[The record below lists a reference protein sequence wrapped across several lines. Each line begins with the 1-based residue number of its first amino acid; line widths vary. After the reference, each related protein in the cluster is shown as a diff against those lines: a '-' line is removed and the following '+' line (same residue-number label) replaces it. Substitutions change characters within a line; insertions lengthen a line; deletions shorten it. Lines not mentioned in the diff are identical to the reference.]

1 MSTTHEPVTPGN
13 AATSLSPPLSHP
25 PPDAEY
31 DELVQNQE
39 LFREKLEKFHQF
51 KRTKIKIPT
60 IGGRPLDL
68 HRLFVEVTGRGGMD
82 KVINDRKWKEVF
94 QGFNCPTTITG
105 ASYALRSHYQSLLYD
120 FEQVYYFRNSAPSVI
135 DNDSASTIVNGSSAL
150 SLFEDSASM
159 HPLPSG
165 SSIMEPGS
173 LLNGMLVAKCELGYM
188 VTVDVG
194 REQWKGILYHNPS
207 GSESLNDSD
216 QNHTVICRSQNELW
230 DPARFEENGVGY
242 KYFHAEIWEKLK
254 RFYGNEEDGMNK
266 KIWLIWNRKSEAEKQ
281 VYHMKG

>member
-1 MSTTHEPVTPGN
+1 MVMH
-13 AATSLSPPLSHP
+13 L
-25 PPDAEY
+25 Y
-31 DELVQNQE
+31 IRLV
-39 LFREKLEKFHQF
+39 
-51 KRTKIKIPT
+51 
-60 IGGRPLDL
+60 
-68 HRLFVEVTGRGGMD
+68 
-82 KVINDRKWKEVF
+82 
-94 QGFNCPTTITG
+94 
-105 ASYALRSHYQSLLYD
+105 
-120 FEQVYYFRNSAPSVI
+120 SVI
-135 DNDSASTIVNGSSAL
+135 CT
-150 SLFEDSASM
+150 
-159 HPLPSG
+159 G

-281 VYHMKG
+281 VWISPSNNFHHHFFFGSILILKMQLHCRWLF